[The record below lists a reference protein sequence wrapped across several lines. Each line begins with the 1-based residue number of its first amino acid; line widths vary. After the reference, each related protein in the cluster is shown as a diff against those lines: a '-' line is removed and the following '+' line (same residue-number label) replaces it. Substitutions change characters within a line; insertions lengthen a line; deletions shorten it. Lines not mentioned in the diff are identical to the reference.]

1 MYIILVYDVAEKRV
15 SKVHKHFLRY
25 LNWVQNS
32 VFEGEI
38 TEATFFGMV
47 KELREIINEK
57 EDSVIVYKFDSKK
70 YFERENIGVKKKEP
84 DDFIF

>member
-1 MYIILVYDVAEKRV
+1 MYVILVYDVVEKRV

-38 TEATFFGMV
+38 TEATFFSMLQGV
-47 KELREIINEK
+47 KEIINEK
-57 EDSVIVYKFDSKK
+57 EDSLIIYKFDSKK
-70 YFERENIGVKKKEP
+70 YFERQNIGVKKREP
-84 DDFIF
+84 EEFIF